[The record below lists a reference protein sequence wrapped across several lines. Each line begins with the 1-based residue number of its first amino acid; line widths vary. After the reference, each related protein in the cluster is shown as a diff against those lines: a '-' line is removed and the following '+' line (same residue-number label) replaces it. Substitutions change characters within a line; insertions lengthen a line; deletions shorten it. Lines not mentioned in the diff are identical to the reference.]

1 MSHFG
6 PHLAQHF
13 LVNLRNQPMSKPVFS
28 FRYASAALLLAA
40 LPLAAIAQ
48 HTTQDSLLRR
58 GELVGG
64 RPHASAPR
72 TAATTRRYVASGD
85 PTLAK
90 YLHENIE
97 VNKIPASQIED
108 VYSRFIEA
116 TRDQR
121 RNWSAQEWDEAS
133 DALARLN
140 ARYEVVRKDLPLEE
154 RVNVRTYQGEFRT
167 LQGARRVKDRV
178 NE

>member
-1 MSHFG
+1 MSKSV
-6 PHLAQHF
+6 L
-13 LVNLRNQPMSKPVFS
+13 NLR
-28 FRYASAALLLAA
+28 YAGAALLLAA
-40 LPLAAIAQ
+40 LPLAAHAQ
-48 HTTQDSLLRR
+48 NSKQDSLLRR

-64 RPHASAPR
+64 RPHASVPR
-72 TAATTRRYVASGD
+72 TAATTRRFVASGD

-97 VNKIPASQIED
+97 VNKVPASQLED
-108 VYSRFIEA
+108 LYSRFLEA

-121 RNWSAQEWDEAS
+121 RNWSTQDWDEAS
-133 DALARLN
+133 DALTRLN
-140 ARYEVVRKDLPLEE
+140 ARYEVVRKELPLEE
-154 RVNVRTYQGEFRT
+154 RVNIRTYQGEFRT

>member
-1 MSHFG
+1 MFKSVF
-6 PHLAQHF
+6 
-13 LVNLRNQPMSKPVFS
+13 NLRYVG
-28 FRYASAALLLAA
+28 AVLLLAA
-40 LPLAAIAQ
+40 LPLASRAQ
-48 HTTQDSLLRR
+48 NTRQDSLLRR

-64 RPHASAPR
+64 RPHASVPR

-121 RNWSAQEWDEAS
+121 RNWSAKDWDEAS

-154 RVNVRTYQGEFRT
+154 RINVRTYQGEFRT